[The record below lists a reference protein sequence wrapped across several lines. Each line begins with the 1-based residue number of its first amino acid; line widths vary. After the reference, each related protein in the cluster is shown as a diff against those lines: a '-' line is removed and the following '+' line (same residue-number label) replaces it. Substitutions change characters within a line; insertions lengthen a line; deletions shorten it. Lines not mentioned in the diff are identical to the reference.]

1 MPLANVAGRN
11 VYYESYGDAPGN
23 PLVLV
28 MGMAGSCKGW
38 LALQV
43 PEFSDRHRTLIFEN
57 RGVGKSEDP
66 GGPFTTADLADDLAG
81 LLDALALERVDMLGV
96 FMGGMTAQEFA
107 IRHPDRL
114 GRLIL
119 TGTYARPDAKRRL
132 LLQTWQ
138 TLARAGAGPEVFL
151 GERLLWTLQ
160 DETLEQSDLI
170 EAMAAS
176 FPGDSPP
183 ISAEILIR
191 QCDACL
197 AHDSFDRLREIQHPT
212 LILCG
217 RQDQLTPPK
226 LHRELA
232 DEIPNSRLV
241 TLGYGAHLV
250 LAESAERFN
259 NTVLQFL
266 AQEPQPSGDGERGRC

>member
-1 MPLANVAGRN
+1 MPLADVAGRK
-11 VYYESYGDAPGN
+11 VYYESHGDAPGN

-28 MGMAGSCKGW
+28 MGMAGSCRGW

-43 PEFSDRHRTLIFEN
+43 PEFSERHRTVIFEN

-66 GGPFTTADLADDLAG
+66 GGAFTTADLADDLAG
-81 LLDALALERVDMLGV
+81 LLDALELERVDLLGL

-107 IRHPDRL
+107 LRHPDRL
-114 GRLIL
+114 DRLIL

-132 LLQTWQ
+132 LLETWQ
-138 TLARAGAGPEVFL
+138 ELARTGAGPKVFVS
-151 GERLLWTLQ
+151 ERLLWTLQ
-160 DETLEQSDLI
+160 DETLEQRDLI

-176 FPGDSPP
+176 FPGDSLPVT
-183 ISAEILIR
+183 AEVLIR

-197 AHDSFDRLREIQHPT
+197 SHDTFDRLRDITHPT

-217 RQDQLTPPK
+217 RKDRLTPPK

-259 NTVLQFL
+259 YTVLQFL
-266 AQEPQPSGDGERGRC
+266 AEPR

>member
-1 MPLANVAGRN
+1 
-11 VYYESYGDAPGN
+11 
-23 PLVLV
+23 
-28 MGMAGSCKGW
+28 MGPSPQRTWPTIWRGSSTPWCW
-38 LALQV
+38 N
-43 PEFSDRHRTLIFEN
+43 E
-57 RGVGKSEDP
+57 
-66 GGPFTTADLADDLAG
+66 
-81 LLDALALERVDMLGV
+81 VDVLGV

-107 IRHPDRL
+107 LRHPDRL

-138 TLARAGAGPEVFL
+138 AMARAGAGPEIFL

-197 AHDSFDRLREIQHPT
+197 AHDCFDRLRDIPHRT

-232 DEIPNSRLV
+232 DEIPNARLV

-259 NTVLQFL
+259 HTVLQFL
-266 AQEPQPSGDGERGRC
+266 AEDR

>member
-1 MPLANVAGRN
+1 MPLASVAGRN
-11 VYYESYGDAPGN
+11 VYYESYGNAPGN

-81 LLDALALERVDMLGV
+81 LLDALALERVDILGV

-107 IRHPDRL
+107 IRHPARL

-132 LLQTWQ
+132 LLHTWQ
-138 TLARAGAGPEVFL
+138 AMARAGAGPEVFL

-197 AHDSFDRLREIQHPT
+197 AHDSFDRLREIPHPT

-232 DEIPNSRLV
+232 DEIPNARLV

-259 NTVLQFL
+259 QTVLQFL
-266 AQEPQPSGDGERGRC
+266 AEER